1 MDTVVKVHSDIAP
14 RGTFWHYSLG
24 TSALVLIM
32 NSSSGYY
39 LCSSVSTWWC
49 HSSRSAKNSSRSDS
63 LKTISFPPSPARW
76 RSTLAIIMSYGSI
89 TLNWTTGE
97 TVLSKTITW
106 GSKMWISLSKSGSS
120 WVEGDEDVCLVN
132 CQTNV
137 KKCLLYCFDIL

>member
-1 MDTVVKVHSDIAP
+1 MDIWTLLLRYILTLLLGGHSDTTLICF
-14 RGTFWHYSLG
+14 GTDL
-24 TSALVLIM
+24 
-32 NSSSGYY
+32 NSSSGSY

-76 RSTLAIIMSYGSI
+76 RSTLAIIMSYGSM

-106 GSKMWISLSKSGSS
+106 GSKRWISLSKSGNS